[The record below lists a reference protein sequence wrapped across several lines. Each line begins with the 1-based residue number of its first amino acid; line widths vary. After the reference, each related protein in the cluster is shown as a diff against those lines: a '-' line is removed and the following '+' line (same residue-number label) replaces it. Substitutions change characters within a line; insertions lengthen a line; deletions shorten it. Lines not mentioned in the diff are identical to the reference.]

1 VPRPYLPPVSRRDQ
15 AVSSA
20 RTSLLKRWWWVVP
33 LGLLPVFALVALA
46 SAGQFERPSG
56 QAVASGPVEITSAG
70 PAATTA
76 KPGTTSAAQTTTAQT
91 SPAETTSAAAPA
103 SQGAADN
110 TQNPAGTLG
119 GTGTQAVAGTPGGA
133 TTGTQ
138 SAAVGT
144 QGGAPPSPTGQTA
157 LPGTATSNAT
167 TAPATGP
174 TPAGATIQA
183 SGPFKAYSVKP
194 GDTVAFVAQLYG
206 VSPASV
212 AQASGLPNADR
223 IRVGQ
228 VLTIPNQPGYLYR
241 MQPGET
247 LDQISART
255 GVRSDVI
262 ASASMLGSVT
272 AKSGDVILIPDM
284 AWTAGK

>member
-1 VPRPYLPPVSRRDQ
+1 M
-15 AVSSA
+15 
-20 RTSLLKRWWWVVP
+20 P

-46 SAGQFERPSG
+46 SEGQFERPSG
-56 QAVASGPVEITSAG
+56 QPVASQPVVITSTGLVATAPKPGTTAAVQATTGETGPAETTNPAG
-70 PAATTA
+70 PAAATGTQSTTGA
-76 KPGTTSAAQTTTAQT
+76 QTGASGIQNTGTTQS
-91 SPAETTSAAAPA
+91 
-103 SQGAADN
+103 
-110 TQNPAGTLG
+110 G
-119 GTGTQAVAGTPGGA
+119 GTGTQP

-138 SAAVGT
+138 GGGASTQTTTGS
-144 QGGAPPSPTGQTA
+144 QGGAPTTSTGQTA
-157 LPGTATSNAT
+157 VSVAATSNA
-167 TAPATGP
+167 AAGPAQGP
-174 TPAGATIQA
+174 GSSGSTIQA
-183 SGPFKAYSVKP
+183 SGPFIASSVKP

-262 ASASMLGSVT
+262 ASASMLSSAT

>member
-119 GTGTQAVAGTPGGA
+119 GT
-133 TTGTQ
+133 
-138 SAAVGT
+138 GT